1 MLHVMIWKYD
11 YEKIIICFLPDFEGN
26 YFVSKVLNLLYY
38 CVCRIKTFP
47 IKRKRNI
54 EHGGMN
60 DGA

>member
-1 MLHVMIWKYD
+1 MICKYN
-11 YEKIIICFLPDFEGN
+11 YKKIIIFFLSDFEGN

-54 EHGGMN
+54 ELGGMN